1 VSINP
6 QSNSDPWDIVP
17 GVVDEPRDG
26 RTYSEVVLPFVAR
39 SDNFIL
45 QGTKFSIGGFELLQE
60 GTDVINGDQV
70 VLDHKAFALKDQPFQ
85 LRINLSGFV
94 LELSIRAGF
103 VGTEGEGEDRR
114 LLFAITEISA
124 REEQALRR
132 VIRAYLNGQIANAD
146 DVMRAMDDPTGTGKA
161 PAKPAPAPSGT
172 NWKPRIIAGL
182 ASAVC
187 AIILGISLI
196 SIYDRYMIIES
207 SFASITAPKVDI
219 LSPGM
224 GRLDLATGPA
234 GHRVKRD
241 DDLFVVQ
248 NAELQAELELARAR
262 VTFLEASRNRKSK
275 IINTRDVS
283 ALDEPQ
289 IKAIQEL
296 GPDEASIELLVAPHI
311 CA

>member
-1 VSINP
+1 V
-6 QSNSDPWDIVP
+6 
-17 GVVDEPRDG
+17 
-26 RTYSEVVLPFVAR
+26 
-39 SDNFIL
+39 
-45 QGTKFSIGGFELLQE
+45 
-60 GTDVINGDQV
+60 
-70 VLDHKAFALKDQPFQ
+70 
-85 LRINLSGFV
+85 
-94 LELSIRAGF
+94 
-103 VGTEGEGEDRR
+103 
-114 LLFAITEISA
+114 
-124 REEQALRR
+124 
-132 VIRAYLNGQIANAD
+132 
-146 DVMRAMDDPTGTGKA
+146 
-161 PAKPAPAPSGT
+161 
-172 NWKPRIIAGL
+172 
-182 ASAVC
+182 
-187 AIILGISLI
+187 
-196 SIYDRYMIIES
+196 IIES

-296 GPDEASIELLVAPHI
+296 GPDEASIELLEDEISLEMGRVKALELRLSAAPASASRNG
-311 CA
+311 CARTTPLDQSPFWSNKSSTQTPSASPPKSSSPTDCP